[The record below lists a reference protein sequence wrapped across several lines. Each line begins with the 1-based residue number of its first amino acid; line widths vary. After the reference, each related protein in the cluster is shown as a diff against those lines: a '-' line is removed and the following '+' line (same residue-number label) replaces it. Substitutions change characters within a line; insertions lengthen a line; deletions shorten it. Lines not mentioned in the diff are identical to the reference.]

1 MKCHN
6 CGKEIPDGALACFAC
21 NANVPSN
28 KLKNKKSQGKTSS
41 AKQIQPRQANSQRGQ
56 QSKRPTEQ
64 QSRRPANQQT
74 KKSTN
79 QQSKRPIN
87 QQSKKPTNQQLKRP
101 INQQAKKPTNR
112 QLKRPINQQSKRPTK
127 QQLEIMEAADNR
139 KKAITIGVIATIVL
153 LIALGIFV
161 YYFVNYSS
169 YSIDGSYAAIE
180 DSSRCIIK
188 IKNNKGTLK
197 IYENDELVRNEDITI
212 QKQDNT
218 TFTINKNNN
227 QLLLY
232 DADTN
237 TLTLKENGEVVYVL
251 EQLNN

>member
-74 KKSTN
+74 KRSTN

-101 INQQAKKPTNR
+101 INQQ
-112 QLKRPINQQSKRPTK
+112 SKRSTK
-127 QQLEIMEAADNR
+127 QQQEIMEAADNR

-212 QKQDNT
+212 QKQNNT

-232 DADTN
+232 DTDTN

>member
-74 KKSTN
+74 KRSTN
-79 QQSKRPIN
+79 QQP
-87 QQSKKPTNQQLKRP
+87 
-101 INQQAKKPTNR
+101 
-112 QLKRPINQQSKRPTK
+112 KRPINQQSKRPTK
-127 QQLEIMEAADNR
+127 HQQEIMEAADNR

>member
-74 KKSTN
+74 KRSTN

-87 QQSKKPTNQQLKRP
+87 QQSKKPTNQQP
-101 INQQAKKPTNR
+101 
-112 QLKRPINQQSKRPTK
+112 KRPINQQSKRPTK
-127 QQLEIMEAADNR
+127 HQQEIMEAADNR

>member
-64 QSRRPANQQT
+64 QSKRPANQQT
-74 KKSTN
+74 KRSTN

-87 QQSKKPTNQQLKRP
+87 QQSKKPTNQQP
-101 INQQAKKPTNR
+101 
-112 QLKRPINQQSKRPTK
+112 KRPINQQSKRPTK
-127 QQLEIMEAADNR
+127 HQQEIMEAADNR

>member
-56 QSKRPTEQ
+56 QSKRPTNQ

-74 KKSTN
+74 KRFTN

-87 QQSKKPTNQQLKRP
+87 QQPKRP
-101 INQQAKKPTNR
+101 INQQP
-112 QLKRPINQQSKRPTK
+112 KRPTK
-127 QQLEIMEAADNR
+127 HQQEMMAAADNR
-139 KKAITIGVIATIVL
+139 KKAITIGIIATIVL

-218 TFTINKNNN
+218 TFTINMNNN

>member
-74 KKSTN
+74 KRSTN

-87 QQSKKPTNQQLKRP
+87 QQP
-101 INQQAKKPTNR
+101 
-112 QLKRPINQQSKRPTK
+112 KRPTK
-127 QQLEIMEAADNR
+127 HQQEMMAAADNR
-139 KKAITIGVIATIVL
+139 KKAITIGIIATIVL

>member
-74 KKSTN
+74 KRSIN

-87 QQSKKPTNQQLKRP
+87 QQP
-101 INQQAKKPTNR
+101 
-112 QLKRPINQQSKRPTK
+112 KRPINQQSKRPTK
-127 QQLEIMEAADNR
+127 HQQEMMVAADNR
-139 KKAITIGVIATIVL
+139 KKAITIGIIATIVL
-153 LIALGIFV
+153 LIALGIFI

-232 DADTN
+232 DANTN

>member
-56 QSKRPTEQ
+56 QSKRPTNQ

-74 KKSTN
+74 KRFTN

-101 INQQAKKPTNR
+101 INQQSKK
-112 QLKRPINQQSKRPTK
+112 PINQQPKRPTK

>member
-87 QQSKKPTNQQLKRP
+87 QQ
-101 INQQAKKPTNR
+101 AKK
-112 QLKRPINQQSKRPTK
+112 PTK

-237 TLTLKENGEVVYVL
+237 TLTLKENGEIVYVL

>member
-28 KLKNKKSQGKTSS
+28 KLKNKKSQGKTST

-64 QSRRPANQQT
+64 QSKRPANQQT
-74 KKSTN
+74 KRSTN

-87 QQSKKPTNQQLKRP
+87 QQSKKPTNQQP
-101 INQQAKKPTNR
+101 
-112 QLKRPINQQSKRPTK
+112 KRPINQQSKRPTK
-127 QQLEIMEAADNR
+127 HQQEIMEAADNR

>member
-41 AKQIQPRQANSQRGQ
+41 AKQIQPRQANSQTNK

-74 KKSTN
+74 KRST
-79 QQSKRPIN
+79 
-87 QQSKKPTNQQLKRP
+87 
-101 INQQAKKPTNR
+101 
-112 QLKRPINQQSKRPTK
+112 NQQSKRPTK
-127 QQLEIMEAADNR
+127 QQLEIMKAANNR

-153 LIALGIFV
+153 LIALGIFI

-212 QKQDNT
+212 QKQDDT
-218 TFTINKNNN
+218 TFTINKNDN

-232 DADTN
+232 DASAN

>member
-74 KKSTN
+74 KRSTN

-87 QQSKKPTNQQLKRP
+87 Q
-101 INQQAKKPTNR
+101 

-153 LIALGIFV
+153 LIALGIFI

-232 DADTN
+232 DANTN

>member
-74 KKSTN
+74 KRFTN

-87 QQSKKPTNQQLKRP
+87 QQP
-101 INQQAKKPTNR
+101 
-112 QLKRPINQQSKRPTK
+112 KRPINQQSKRPTK

-237 TLTLKENGEVVYVL
+237 TLTLKENGEIVYVL

>member
-74 KKSTN
+74 KRSTN

-87 QQSKKPTNQQLKRP
+87 QQL
-101 INQQAKKPTNR
+101 
-112 QLKRPINQQSKRPTK
+112 KRPTK

>member
-74 KKSTN
+74 KRSTN

-87 QQSKKPTNQQLKRP
+87 QQAKKPTNQ
-101 INQQAKKPTNR
+101 

>member
-41 AKQIQPRQANSQRGQ
+41 AKQIQPRQANSQRGK

-74 KKSTN
+74 KRSTN

-87 QQSKKPTNQQLKRP
+87 QQPKR
-101 INQQAKKPTNR
+101 
-112 QLKRPINQQSKRPTK
+112 STK

-139 KKAITIGVIATIVL
+139 KKAITIGVIATIIL
-153 LIALGIFV
+153 LIALGIFI

-212 QKQDNT
+212 QKQDDT
-218 TFTINKNNN
+218 TFTINKNDN

-232 DADTN
+232 DASAN

>member
-87 QQSKKPTNQQLKRP
+87 QQP
-101 INQQAKKPTNR
+101 
-112 QLKRPINQQSKRPTK
+112 KRPINQQSKRPTK

>member
-56 QSKRPTEQ
+56 QSKRPTNQ

-74 KKSTN
+74 KRSTN

-87 QQSKKPTNQQLKRP
+87 QQL
-101 INQQAKKPTNR
+101 
-112 QLKRPINQQSKRPTK
+112 KRPTK

>member
-79 QQSKRPIN
+79 QQTKRSTNQQSKRPIN
-87 QQSKKPTNQQLKRP
+87 QQSKRP
-101 INQQAKKPTNR
+101 INQQP
-112 QLKRPINQQSKRPTK
+112 KRPINQQSKRPTK

>member
-74 KKSTN
+74 KRSTN

-87 QQSKKPTNQQLKRP
+87 QQLKRP
-101 INQQAKKPTNR
+101 T
-112 QLKRPINQQSKRPTK
+112 NQQSKRSTK

-139 KKAITIGVIATIVL
+139 KKAITIGIIATIVL

-237 TLTLKENGEVVYVL
+237 TLTLKENGEVVYIL